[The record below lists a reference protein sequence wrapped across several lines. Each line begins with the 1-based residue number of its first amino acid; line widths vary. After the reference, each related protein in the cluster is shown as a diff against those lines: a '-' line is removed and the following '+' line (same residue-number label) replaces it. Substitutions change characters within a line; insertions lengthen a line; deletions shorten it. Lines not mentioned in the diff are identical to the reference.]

1 MVVMPP
7 IITVG
12 SVRYRALLDEHRA
25 AVVRMGIRMSVDA
38 AEEEYCQA
46 WARQCYSNRGAP
58 SGRGEVWGTQAT
70 DPSWIERNYI
80 GIKGTRAVV
89 RALGGIVLCTPLE
102 PDPGEDVRLA
112 HGTYEV
118 KTRQGFLTP
127 QTVLTHTIGGTTA
140 PRCRAD
146 VPMVLVNTIPGT
158 LDVVLCGWITKASF
172 LVQMFR
178 CRFNGRPCYGVTAAA
193 LQSVE
198 MLRP

>member
-1 MVVMPP
+1 MALTVPP
-7 IITVG
+7 VTVG
-12 SVRYRALLDEHRA
+12 SLRYRALLDEHREA
-25 AVVRMGIRMSVDA
+25 LARMGVRVRVEV
-38 AEEEYCQA
+38 AEDEYCWA
-46 WARQCYSNRGAP
+46 WARECYRKRGAP
-58 SGRGEVWGTQAT
+58 AGRGEVWGTPET
-70 DPSWIERNYI
+70 DPDWIERNYL

-89 RALGGIVLCTPLE
+89 RQLGGIVLCTPCE

-127 QTVLTHTIGGTTA
+127 QTVLTSIGGTPA

-146 VPMVLVNTIPGT
+146 VPMVLVNTLPET

-172 LVQMFR
+172 VAQMFP
-178 CRFNGRPCYGVTAAA
+178 CRFNRRVCYAVTAAA

-198 MLRP
+198 MLR